1 MSRNSFLELHH
12 ISKRFNGVQALQEVD
27 FSLQAGEVH
36 CIVGEN
42 GSGKS
47 TLVKIIAGVHL
58 PEPGGKIIIDGAVQR
73 DLTPARSTQMGIQ
86 VIYQDHSLFPNLSV
100 AENIGI
106 HQHLEAG
113 HALVNWKKIRQT
125 AETAMSKIG
134 VTLNPHRLVE
144 NLPVADRQIVAICR
158 AIASDARLV
167 IMDEPT
173 ASLTRQ
179 EVDALF
185 RVVKDLQ
192 DTAITTVFVSH
203 RLDEIMEI
211 AERVTI
217 LRDGEKV
224 GTYNAHDLDD
234 RKLSI
239 FNDRTGYLFP
249 AD

>member
-1 MSRNSFLELHH
+1 MTRPSIRENLFLELHQ
-12 ISKRFNGVQALQEVD
+12 ISKHFSGVKALQKVD
-27 FSLQAGEVH
+27 FALQRGEVH

-47 TLVKIIAGVHL
+47 TLIKVIAGVHS
-58 PEPGGKIIIDGAVQR
+58 PEPGGQIVINGAVQKN
-73 DLTPARSTQMGIQ
+73 LTPARSTQMGIQ

-106 HQHLEAG
+106 HQHLEPG
-113 HALVNWKKIRQT
+113 RMRVNWNRIRQT

-134 VTLNPHRLVE
+134 VTLDPNRLVE
-144 NLPVADRQIVAICR
+144 TLPVADRQIVAICR
-158 AIASDARLV
+158 AIAADARLV

-192 DTAITTVFVSH
+192 DKAITTVFVSH
-203 RLDEIMEI
+203 RLDEDSVNHTPSHS
-211 AERVTI
+211 A
-217 LRDGEKV
+217 
-224 GTYNAHDLDD
+224 
-234 RKLSI
+234 
-239 FNDRTGYLFP
+239 
-249 AD
+249 